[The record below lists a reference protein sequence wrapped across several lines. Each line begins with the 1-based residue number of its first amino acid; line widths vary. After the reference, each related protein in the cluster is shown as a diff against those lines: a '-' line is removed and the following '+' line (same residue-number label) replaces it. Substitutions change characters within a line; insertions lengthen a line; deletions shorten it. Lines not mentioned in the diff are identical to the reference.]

1 MRCGNVSCAFVN
13 VSVVIRIGID
23 LDSGNGG
30 LGDLTDADELVGR
43 VVHFQDIKGLLML
56 VADRDA
62 EAIDTRVLVGVS
74 ISQVLG
80 KRLIRESRG
89 QEGHSFAVESYI
101 LVFSILLFLL
111 YNTKSVCYSGYGVLF
126 G

>member
-1 MRCGNVSCAFVN
+1 MRCGNVSCSFVN
-13 VSVVIRIGID
+13 VSIVIRIGID
-23 LDSGNGG
+23 LGSGNGG

-43 VVHFQDIKGLLML
+43 VVHFQDIKGLLVL
-56 VADRDA
+56 VTDRDA

-74 ISQVLG
+74 ISEVLG
-80 KRLIRESRG
+80 KRLIRESSG

-101 LVFSILLFLL
+101 LVFSILLFFL
-111 YNTKSVCYSGYGVLF
+111 YNTKSVCYSGYGEFF

>member
-13 VSVVIRIGID
+13 VSIVIRIGID
-23 LDSGNGG
+23 VGSGNGG

-43 VVHFQDIKGLLML
+43 VVHFQHIKGFLML
-56 VADRDA
+56 LADGDA

-74 ISQVLG
+74 ISEVLC

-89 QEGHSFAVESYI
+89 QEGHSFAVE
-101 LVFSILLFLL
+101 
-111 YNTKSVCYSGYGVLF
+111 
-126 G
+126 